1 MGGDTQTKYRTETK
15 GKPMQ
20 RLFHLH
26 SIYSY
31 QTQKLLYMLTGASYS
46 CFLRGPARALQIQ
59 RWMLTSNHWT
69 EYTVLNRGVREMT
82 EGVEGVCNPMG
93 KTISTNQ
100 NPQISQGLSNQQRST
115 HDSNYICSR

>member
-1 MGGDTQTKYRTETK
+1 VWVLWSFLEGKKVLTGANMEIKCTTKAE
-15 GKPMQ
+15 GKAIQ

-100 NPQISQGLSNQQRST
+100 NPRSLR
-115 HDSNYICSR
+115 D